1 MFFGCSNVKKEIL
14 QREIIDITITKINP
28 PKHYRA
34 YGIFIGQ
41 DTQILLFSQKH
52 CNMKAKVGDI
62 IQGEKVYY
70 IDGTIRIK
78 TNREL
83 FCN

>member
-1 MFFGCSNVKKEIL
+1 MLFGCTNVKKEIL
-14 QREIIDITITKINP
+14 KTENIDIKITEKHP